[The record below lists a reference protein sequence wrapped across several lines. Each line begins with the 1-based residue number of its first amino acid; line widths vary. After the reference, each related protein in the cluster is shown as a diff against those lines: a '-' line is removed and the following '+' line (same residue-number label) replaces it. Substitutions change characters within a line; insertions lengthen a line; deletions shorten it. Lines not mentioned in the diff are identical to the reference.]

1 MAQEQELI
9 NFPQL
14 VTQVLGFLVVL
25 WILRAFAWKP
35 LLKVLEDR
43 RRRIADDFAAAGK
56 ARTDMEA
63 LKADFEAR
71 IRGIESSAR
80 QRIAEAA
87 REGEKLSSQI
97 VEEGRERAREQL
109 ERATAEIRR
118 EKEKAL
124 AELRAQMVNS
134 VILATERVV
143 RQKLD
148 DAGHRSLIEKFLG
161 EAEGVR

>member
-9 NFPQL
+9 NIPQL
-14 VTQVLGFLVVL
+14 VTQVLGFFAVL
-25 WILRAFAWKP
+25 WILKAFAWKP

-43 RRRIADDFAAAGK
+43 RQKIADDFAAADK
-56 ARTDMEA
+56 ARADMET
-63 LKADFEAR
+63 LKADFEGR
-71 IRGIESSAR
+71 IREIESTAR

-87 REGEKLSSQI
+87 REGEKLSTQI
-97 VEEGRERAREQL
+97 VEDGRARAREQL
-109 ERATAEIRR
+109 ERATTEIQR

-143 RQKLD
+143 GQKLD
-148 DAGHRSLIEKFLG
+148 EAGHRSLIEKFLS
-161 EAEGVR
+161 EVEGVR